1 MAFEQHFRQPEP
13 HKLGN
18 GLATFARHVWVFIV
32 AVMVVPAAIAWLIRA
47 GFAIGGCEPA
57 AAACFADPANGIALT
72 ALKSTLDIAW
82 MIGANTL
89 VALGLTTLAA
99 MAAIIGVRPINA
111 AFTVLLMPHAVLFL
125 PKWLVDYTAYPGCAV
140 SEAHIGNCVLWGTKM
155 GDAFH
160 SAAVAYPS
168 LIYTYTPFA
177 VAGALIA
184 GLLGWIV
191 YWGACKVARAH
202 ENHIFKRTADP
213 RSRG

>member
-1 MAFEQHFRQPEP
+1 MAFEEHFRQPEP
-13 HKLGN
+13 HRLGN
-18 GLATFARHVWVFIV
+18 GVATFARHVWLFIV
-32 AVMVVPAAIAWLIRA
+32 SVMVVPVAIAWLIRA
-47 GFAIGGCEPA
+47 GFAIAGCDPA
-57 AAACFADPANGIALT
+57 ASACFTDSSNAL
-72 ALKSTLDIAW
+72 AVSAFRSTLDIAW
-82 MIGANTL
+82 MIGANGL

-99 MAAIIGVRPINA
+99 MAAIIGVRPLNA
-111 AFTVLLMPHAVLFL
+111 ALTVLIAPHAVLLL
-125 PKWLVDYTAYPGCAV
+125 PVWLVYKTSYNGCAI
-140 SEAHIGNCVLWGTKM
+140 SEAHVGNCVLWGAKM

-160 SAAVAYPS
+160 NAAIAYPS

-177 VAGALIA
+177 IAGALIA